1 MLKTFKALDTNND
14 GLLSREELLIG
25 LKKVMNENEAAEEV
39 ERIMR
44 DIDKNN
50 SGSIDYSEFVA
61 ASINRAKLLS

>member
-1 MLKTFKALDTNND
+1 
-14 GLLSREELLIG
+14 
-25 LKKVMNENEAAEEV
+25 MNENEAAEEV